1 MAAASALKVVLRAA
15 IAHATRA
22 SLLASAQA
30 TTLGCRRVSICRV
43 QLTNGPEF
51 LSSRC
56 INALAHWT
64 NNLRRF
70 LSPLL
75 LMPSKFVRPPVLY
88 WQGTRPIDAAKS
100 RLRAYCWPS
109 PISAVST
116 LAVTGPTPGMVNKR
130 RPRSSSASCCAI
142 SLSSSWS
149 SPHFNRTSCFL

>member
-1 MAAASALKVVLRAA
+1 MPFASSVVSGRKTRWSKFVLLCKAHYVDMAAAPALKVVLRAA
-15 IAHATRA
+15 IAHAIRA

-64 NNLRRF
+64 NSLRRF

-88 WQGTRPIDAAKS
+88 
-100 RLRAYCWPS
+100 
-109 PISAVST
+109 
-116 LAVTGPTPGMVNKR
+116 
-130 RPRSSSASCCAI
+130 
-142 SLSSSWS
+142 
-149 SPHFNRTSCFL
+149 